1 MRHKGIP
8 KWIVLLGRVQIR
20 TDPLKIGKSSFLKG
34 PLIGL
39 WFEKVIFKFKLR
51 SIFIC
56 QFVQNNIAFS
66 RVIGAHFFQSVL
78 GQGKGSLGNALNIV
92 IEADES
98 SLQAAACYK
107 PPRQT

>member
-8 KWIVLLGRVQIR
+8 KWIVLLGRVQIG

-39 WFEKVIFKFKLR
+39 WFEKIIFKLKLR

-56 QFVQNNIAFS
+56 QLSMLFLVSILAINSAALDHNKRLQLLVA
-66 RVIGAHFFQSVL
+66 GAYL
-78 GQGKGSLGNALNIV
+78 PA
-92 IEADES
+92 
-98 SLQAAACYK
+98 
-107 PPRQT
+107 